1 MCAIDHRLTMIKKR
15 NLKLLHFSWFI
26 DIWKGASCERNDLCA
41 TNNTNQYAQWFLL
54 FLQRSKKHLH
64 LTIRCEKRN
73 EILSVCFFLEKLT
86 EFHRH
91 LIRPFRLKLLQACR
105 YIDDVGRVI
114 VEVVK
119 RNDALLSSFLLPFIL
134 CSFHAFSPLRLL
146 DHEHTIMIH
155 WTTTTGKREKKVI
168 SGSIYLRREKKKER
182 VTNDKTITI
191 RLESVSWFLV
201 RWWTLASHWWI
212 IIKDETSQM
221 GMVTVTLRREWTVD
235 DWRENFLLFLLKW
248 LL

>member
-1 MCAIDHRLTMIKKR
+1 MWKKKR
-15 NLKLLHFSWFI
+15 NSLCLFFSWKTHRI
-26 DIWKGASCERNDLCA
+26 SSTLDQTISIKTTTSLSIYRWCRQSNS
-41 TNNTNQYAQWFLL
+41 
-54 FLQRSKKHLH
+54 RS
-64 LTIRCEKRN
+64 
-73 EILSVCFFLEKLT
+73 
-86 EFHRH
+86 
-91 LIRPFRLKLLQACR
+91 
-105 YIDDVGRVI
+105 G
-114 VEVVK
+114 K
-119 RNDALLSSFLLPFIL
+119 RNDALLSSFLPFTL

-155 WTTTTGKREKKVI
+155 WTTTTGEREEKVI